1 MVGKISLK
9 RFLIFVGIFIICGVI
24 LTLGLI
30 LSGGSDEEIATLKEV
45 ETGEI
50 IFPVKV
56 DVARKGDLIQW
67 ISAGGLAKPA
77 REIDIIP
84 RVSGQIVNLNVY
96 NGKFITEGELI
107 LKIDDTEFKMA
118 LKQAENNLLDARVE
132 YNLMKLGIVPGSVN
146 PERFRREIDS
156 LRVIYEDMKKKFE
169 MGQISEVELER
180 VKRDYEALLV
190 YSDVNREDVI
200 ANKSGLN
207 RALIEFERAKLN
219 LSYTEIKA
227 PFSGYIADCELTPG
241 GYVTAGQKCMKL
253 VDISKVRIISELTEM
268 QVAKISPGN
277 IAEVEFVAYP
287 GKIFKGKVVEIN
299 PYIDIERRLG
309 KVIIEVENP
318 EHKIKPGMFGTVRI
332 QSEVYKNVLIIPR
345 RAVVMRDNRPVVF
358 VYQGDGK
365 DQGRSKWFYVELG
378 RENEQFYEIKSGI
391 SPGDTIIVEGNYNL
405 AHDSKVRIIK

>member
-1 MVGKISLK
+1 MVGKISLR
-9 RFLIFVGIFIICGVI
+9 RFLIFVGIFIICSVI

-156 LRVIYEDMKKKFE
+156 LRVIYEDMKKKF
-169 MGQISEVELER
+169 
-180 VKRDYEALLV
+180 
-190 YSDVNREDVI
+190 
-200 ANKSGLN
+200 
-207 RALIEFERAKLN
+207 
-219 LSYTEIKA
+219 
-227 PFSGYIADCELTPG
+227 
-241 GYVTAGQKCMKL
+241 
-253 VDISKVRIISELTEM
+253 
-268 QVAKISPGN
+268 
-277 IAEVEFVAYP
+277 
-287 GKIFKGKVVEIN
+287 
-299 PYIDIERRLG
+299 
-309 KVIIEVENP
+309 
-318 EHKIKPGMFGTVRI
+318 
-332 QSEVYKNVLIIPR
+332 
-345 RAVVMRDNRPVVF
+345 
-358 VYQGDGK
+358 
-365 DQGRSKWFYVELG
+365 
-378 RENEQFYEIKSGI
+378 
-391 SPGDTIIVEGNYNL
+391 
-405 AHDSKVRIIK
+405 